1 MKIILASQSPRRK
14 KLLEQLRLQFKVI
27 PSSVNENV
35 KETDPVKLVENLAFQ
50 KACDVSKTNPDS
62 LTIGSDT
69 VVVYKDR
76 ILGKPENRD
85 QASKMLNELSG
96 KQHFV
101 YTGVA
106 LIETDHQSSIVNS
119 LNFSEATKVYFSKL
133 TQSEIDAYIESGS
146 PFDKAGSYGIQDDWG
161 AVFVKRIEG
170 DFYNVVGLP
179 INRLYSELK
188 THFPKVII
196 NSISINS

>member
-1 MKIILASQSPRRK
+1 
-14 KLLEQLRLQFKVI
+14 
-27 PSSVNENV
+27 
-35 KETDPVKLVENLAFQ
+35 
-50 KACDVSKTNPDS
+50 
-62 LTIGSDT
+62 
-69 VVVYKDR
+69 
-76 ILGKPENRD
+76 
-85 QASKMLNELSG
+85 MLNFFL
-96 KQHFV
+96 
-101 YTGVA
+101 
-106 LIETDHQSSIVNS
+106 NS

-188 THFPKVII
+188 THFPNVII

>member
-14 KLLEQLRLQFKVI
+14 KLLEQLSLQFKVI

-69 VVVYKDR
+69 VVVYNDK

-188 THFPKVII
+188 THFPNVII

>member
-69 VVVYKDR
+69 VVVYNDK

-188 THFPKVII
+188 THFPNVII